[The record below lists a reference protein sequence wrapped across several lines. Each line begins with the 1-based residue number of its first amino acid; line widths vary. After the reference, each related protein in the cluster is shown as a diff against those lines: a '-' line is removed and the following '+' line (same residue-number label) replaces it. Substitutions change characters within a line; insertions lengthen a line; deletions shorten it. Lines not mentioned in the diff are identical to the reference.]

1 MPRNVFHASMLHLS
15 PVAIEWLLRDD
26 TYRKDVAHTPFK
38 GGILMQC
45 VSGRRGDQAHLASGT
60 DTIFKIAPPETT
72 HIYFHFDGPILSLPL
87 FSKQEVADTY
97 ENPPFAKFCNDSDF
111 AEKGYMVLCDENEF
125 DSSPSSFER
134 EANICAMRLREL
146 ETDMANLW
154 ELEEAID
161 QAYSLA
167 CGVEHV
173 KLRTD
178 ADWSASDAAFRGL
191 GEALDPFID
200 AFENLYSS
208 ENQYTENILLGTR
221 SRICRSLRVSDEWRE
236 TLV

>member
-26 TYRKDVAHTPFK
+26 TYRMCIAHTPYK
-38 GGILMQC
+38 GGILIQC
-45 VSGRRGDQAHLASGT
+45 VTGRCGGKTDLPLGT

-72 HIYFHFDGPILSLPL
+72 HIYFHFDGPILSLPM
-87 FSKQEVADTY
+87 FSKEDVADAY
-97 ENPPFAKFCNDSDF
+97 ENPPFAKFCNDSEF
-111 AEKGYMVLCDENEF
+111 AERGYMVLCDENEF

-134 EANICAMRLREL
+134 EASICAIRLREL

-154 ELEEAID
+154 ELQEAID
-161 QAYSLA
+161 QAYALA

-178 ADWSASDAAFRGL
+178 ADWTASDAAFRRL

-200 AFENLYSS
+200 AFENLFSS

-221 SRICRSLRVSDEWRE
+221 SRICRSLRVSEEWRE
-236 TLV
+236 TLL